1 MVYNNLKLKVGI
13 FILILLINVAG
24 GVISYIFI
32 KKGVFE
38 KRYKYHFITYTAE
51 SFSIGMPVK
60 VSGFAIGRV
69 DKIILQENGAVN
81 VTFSVDKKNQ
91 KWLAKDSLLMIRKP
105 LLGSTYIILYSA
117 IGNPIL
123 KEGTILD
130 NIISND
136 INDLVLKLEPII
148 VKMGGNIVN
157 SVDKITT
164 YLAQDNSELMMI
176 IKNIEKFSST
186 LAQNK
191 SLLTSLTGDEKA
203 TNSFIKSINKLY
215 DLLNNY
221 NNLGSNVNR
230 DVLPL
235 LSEFIKELNLIAKDI
250 QSKLKSL
257 DKVIESVSSSDKDI
271 IEIKKTDKNR
281 NVKNKS
287 NY

>member
-1 MVYNNLKLKVGI
+1 
-13 FILILLINVAG
+13 
-24 GVISYIFI
+24 
-32 KKGVFE
+32 
-38 KRYKYHFITYTAE
+38 
-51 SFSIGMPVK
+51 MPVK

-221 NNLGSNVNR
+221 NTLGSNVNK